1 MMIGATSPLDN
12 HFNRNMLYADGGKIA
27 AGETGIVGEAG
38 AELVTGPATVTP
50 NSEIGGAKPQVN
62 ITIQAID
69 TQSGTEFLIKNKK
82 QIEGIIQHAY
92 NRRGKQGIY

>member
-1 MMIGATSPLDN
+1 MVGDFFGGIGSSLGL
-12 HFNRNMLYADGGKIA
+12 FADGGRIK

-38 AELVTGPATVTP
+38 AELVSGPATVTS
-50 NSEIGGAKPQVN
+50 NEDSFGGNAPPVN

-69 TQSGTEFLIKNKK
+69 TQTGTEFLLKNKR
-82 QIEGIIQHAY
+82 QIEGIVQSAY